1 MSRPDSFV
9 VFSLDGSLFALPAA
23 EVVEVSKAGEVQ
35 TFPHTSAK
43 LEGVI
48 LHRGAVLPVWDLAGS
63 LGVTSAVP
71 KKFCLLARHNFVAAE
86 PTAIPV
92 SSEGQMLRS
101 EMLPPATEAP
111 AHVRGVLVIDG
122 RQVEVLDL
130 QGLRNGGQ
138 VKGYDNE

>member
-9 VFSLDGSLFALPAA
+9 VFSLDGSLFALSAA

-35 TFPHTSAK
+35 TFPHTSAQ
-43 LEGVI
+43 LEGVL
-48 LHRGAVLPVWDLAGS
+48 LHRGAILPVWDLAGT
-63 LGVTSAVP
+63 LGVTVAVP

-101 EMLPPATEAP
+101 EMLPPVTGAP
-111 AHVRGVLVIDG
+111 AHVRGLLDIG
-122 RQVEVLDL
+122 ERQVEVLDL
-130 QGLRNGGQ
+130 EQLQSEWVRQ
-138 VKGYDNE
+138 